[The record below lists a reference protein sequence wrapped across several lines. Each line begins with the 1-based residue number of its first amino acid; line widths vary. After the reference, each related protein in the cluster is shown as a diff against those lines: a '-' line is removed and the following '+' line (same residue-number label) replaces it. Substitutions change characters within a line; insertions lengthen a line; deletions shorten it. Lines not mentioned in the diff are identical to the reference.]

1 MPCKITQS
9 SDQFGPVPLLLN
21 SHQNHKYISTLRLG
35 LHPILSLVVILLHS
49 LAVFSPSSKLP
60 VNIPTSFPPYQ
71 WWISREASVLL
82 TGPVINLATAGLTL
96 RSRERSKGP
105 RASVA
110 ACPARSTRQAERLRW
125 ILHTFSRRN
134 FPSSVGPTTRFSP
147 SRQIPLPRAE
157 EQDRVHQERRKKF
170 HPPRST

>member
-1 MPCKITQS
+1 M
-9 SDQFGPVPLLLN
+9 
-21 SHQNHKYISTLRLG
+21 
-35 LHPILSLVVILLHS
+35 
-49 LAVFSPSSKLP
+49 
-60 VNIPTSFPPYQ
+60 
-71 WWISREASVLL
+71 
-82 TGPVINLATAGLTL
+82 

-157 EQDRVHQERRKKF
+157 EQDRVRQETGKKF
-170 HPPRST
+170 HPQRSTCTNSPGPRRRVSLGSHPGPANKDARLVGTGIFCSGIESHTITPKNTRDRQGPVCPQCSATLHCFCCTDCS